1 MDAFAEY
8 ERNLI
13 VARTHRG
20 LIKAINEGKR
30 SFSKFYGY
38 TKGKRNEKGNF
49 EYSVNEFEL
58 DNVRKAYEMIKQGKT
73 LREISLTL
81 IEEKPT
87 DDLRE
92 VMKARRYKRNKHGAI
107 VEMD

>member
-1 MDAFAEY
+1 MKK
-8 ERNLI
+8 
-13 VARTHRG
+13 
-20 LIKAINEGKR
+20 IKRLVFIHQLFIFTKGAITMEELYKSFLCKRCGKTTILFNNEVLQSHQEGKYIACGHCGC
-30 SFSKFYGY
+30 K
-38 TKGKRNEKGNF
+38 N
-49 EYSVNEFEL
+49 
-58 DNVRKAYEMIKQGKT
+58 
-73 LREISLTL
+73 L